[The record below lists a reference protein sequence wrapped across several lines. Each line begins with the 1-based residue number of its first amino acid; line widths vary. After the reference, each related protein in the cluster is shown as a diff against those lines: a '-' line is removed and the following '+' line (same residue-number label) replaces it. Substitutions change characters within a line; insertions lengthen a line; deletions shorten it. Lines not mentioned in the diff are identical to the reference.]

1 VDEESSLR
9 ARRAPVAGLVVY
21 DVSCRPT
28 PIEAEVE
35 PLGRLAYCTTD
46 TPMGSKPSPKAD
58 ETDAASGSSAI
69 VVTGTWLKTSRA
81 DCGGVNITEEISA
94 TTDVLTR
101 ALAVTI
107 V

>member
-1 VDEESSLR
+1 
-9 ARRAPVAGLVVY
+9 LVVY

-58 ETDAASGSSAI
+58 DTEAASGSSAI